1 MQVGWK
7 KVGKIVKKRAKMRF
21 FAHFF
26 APVFPLRRHEENQM
40 QISLITQRNTAANLH
55 EEILPRRMLPASA
68 GPGGRGLSGSRQAGF
83 IKAGSENGPAF
94 AFARVDY
101 A

>member
-1 MQVGWK
+1 
-7 KVGKIVKKRAKMRF
+7 MRKNALF
-21 FAHFF
+21 CALFCTSFS
-26 APVFPLRRHEENQM
+26 VTKTRRHEENQT
-40 QISLITQRNTAANLH
+40 QISQITQRNTAANLH
-55 EEILPRRMLPASA
+55 EEILPRRTLPASA
-68 GPGGRGLSGSRQAGF
+68 GPGGRGLFGAGQAGF

>member
-1 MQVGWK
+1 
-7 KVGKIVKKRAKMRF
+7 VGKIVKKRAKMRF

-26 APVFPLRRHEENQM
+26 APVFPSRRHEENQT
-40 QISLITQRNTAANLH
+40 QISQITQRNTAANLH
-55 EEILPRRMLPASA
+55 EEILPRRTLPASA
-68 GPGGRGLSGSRQAGF
+68 GPGGRGLFRAGQAGF
-83 IKAGSENGPAF
+83 IKAEWRNYPAF